1 MRIVSEVL
9 ADIGNIL
16 LLINCILLG
25 KNIFN
30 KTREFKVLFFYN
42 LLMFIIQMITTIL
55 FYFSINNLFFSHF
68 YFIGQFIVLSYF
80 YYLLINV
87 PFQRKIISIVSPLSL
102 LLVGIQFALEPEIF
116 LKLNLFEIFMMSLPL
131 IVYATFHLYN
141 LLTIEKRFYYFTT
154 GLIIYLYGSTAVFLT
169 YMLSTTISKSSA
181 TKYIWIFNLC
191 LYIIYQLFILKDLLS
206 KKNGIKH

>member
-1 MRIVSEVL
+1 MRIVSEIL

>member
-1 MRIVSEVL
+1 MRIVSEIL

-55 FYFSINNLFFSHF
+55 FHFSINNLFFSHF